1 MEERRPWSRFIKWG
15 SEMAVHFPVTH
26 SLCIKY
32 ILWGQCFWPV
42 NSRCGGRWLT
52 LTEYSQ
58 ALVLLNGFYDCSYFC
73 LFVCLGEEVILPND
87 WLFLIHLREGN
98 EPEETSQITYRELL
112 VQVCRFSNVL
122 RKQGECGDV
131 GRGLESPAGG
141 YLRTWEKLTR
151 NRRNL
156 LTEEQKGSPWGGRWA
171 GGR

>member
-1 MEERRPWSRFIKWG
+1 MPRMEERRPWSRFIKWG

-73 LFVCLGEEVILPND
+73 LFMLRYGKIKNIYLFRNPHFSSRSYCVWCCSCICSILHLPITK
-87 WLFLIHLREGN
+87 LINKKKTGVE
-98 EPEETSQITYRELL
+98 
-112 VQVCRFSNVL
+112 F
-122 RKQGECGDV
+122 
-131 GRGLESPAGG
+131 
-141 YLRTWEKLTR
+141 WEYSSAFAL
-151 NRRNL
+151 
-156 LTEEQKGSPWGGRWA
+156 
-171 GGR
+171 